1 MSDVTANLNLPAD
14 PPDEERSQAVEIPA
28 TPYSPALEV
37 SDIPVVQL
45 PLTTAAKAHLAGG
58 IAAASGAGEVAIQ
71 LLPDGAIKTYISA
84 GVAVVTVIAI
94 WLGVYV
100 VPNIPKITKK

>member
-1 MSDVTANLNLPAD
+1 MSDVTDNLNLPPD
-14 PPDEERSQAVEIPA
+14 PENPSTVGIPA

-37 SDIPVVQL
+37 SDIPTLQL
-45 PLTTAAKAHLAGG
+45 PLTTAAKAHIAGG

-94 WLGVYV
+94 WLGVYA